1 MADDGLPICAA
12 LETVLVPT
20 QAGHVVA
27 FVITLV
33 SPSILAV
40 PWARSPVLSP
50 VRLESLPTIVL
61 PQLRLPLCAA
71 ETQMRAILAVRTK
84 LVATGFTPKSASI
97 FAWIDPADIAAV
109 AAAHHA
115 RDLGD
120 GLLPEAAT
128 ACRGQTGF
136 NQKCPFHVRQGA
148 AAADIWTLQLVQFAG

>member
-27 FVITLV
+27 FVNTLV

-40 PWARSPVLSP
+40 PWARSPILSP
-50 VRLESLPTIVL
+50 GCLESLPIILL
-61 PQLRLPLCAA
+61 PQLCLPLCAA
-71 ETQMRAILAVRTK
+71 ATQMRAILTVRTK
-84 LVATGFTPKSASI
+84 LVATGFTPESTPI
-97 FAWIDPADIAAV
+97 FAWIDPTDIAAV

-115 RDLGD
+115 RDLCD
-120 GLLPEAAT
+120 GLLPEVAT

-148 AAADIWTLQLVQFAG
+148 ATAHVRTLQLVQSA